1 MNKKNGAMDSRR
13 RARDYAYKLIF
24 GYLFNKE
31 SDEQTR
37 AIMLADE
44 ALSDEDVT
52 YLNQVVDGVMDKY
65 DELIGIICDNAKNFR
80 PERIYRPDLS
90 ALLLAIYEIKYVD
103 YIPPRVSI
111 SETVELVKTY
121 STEKS
126 YVFVNGVLS
135 GVYKQLVE
143 E

>member
-44 ALSDEDVT
+44 TLTDEDVA
-52 YLNQVVDGVMDKY
+52 YLNQVVDGVKDKY
-65 DELIGIICDNAKNFR
+65 DELIAIVCDNAQNFR
-80 PERIYRPDLS
+80 PERIYRPDLA

>member
-1 MNKKNGAMDSRR
+1 
-13 RARDYAYKLIF
+13 
-24 GYLFNKE
+24 
-31 SDEQTR
+31 
-37 AIMLADE
+37 MLADE

-80 PERIYRPDLS
+80 PERIYRPDLA